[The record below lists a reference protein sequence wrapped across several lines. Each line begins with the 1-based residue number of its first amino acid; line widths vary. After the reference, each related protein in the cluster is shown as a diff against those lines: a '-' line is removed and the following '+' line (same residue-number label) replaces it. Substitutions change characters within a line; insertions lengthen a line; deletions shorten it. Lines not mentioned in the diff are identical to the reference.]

1 MWKPTTTP
9 SEDHTINQWVR
20 REARHSSGGPMI
32 YCSVTGNY
40 GHGSFDKLGLQ
51 IVVQKGKDSLPARP
65 TNRHTHRG
73 TRGQS
78 GRHSEWHPLFDTSAI
93 FLHPTTH
100 TRVHLQS
107 GSLLF
112 GCMKLLVFAQFLALP
127 LSAAKS
133 RCFHV
138 P

>member
-1 MWKPTTTP
+1 MMWKPTTTP

-78 GRHSEWHPLFDTSAI
+78 GRHSEWHPL
-93 FLHPTTH
+93 
-100 TRVHLQS
+100 
-107 GSLLF
+107 
-112 GCMKLLVFAQFLALP
+112 
-127 LSAAKS
+127 
-133 RCFHV
+133 
-138 P
+138 